1 MLRKKQEVFSQPR
14 DNLGQAPSTPHLW
27 IAARSN
33 CLLADST
40 DSEAGDKTTNLSLFK
55 AMSNFKIRKTMNNN
69 SNSLPFTKVSLT
81 LTSEAMDFLSET
93 TNGTSHFA
101 ILGQLIK
108 NTSVTPSSTS
118 KRGNV
123 ITLNV
128 GQVECSIH
136 SYCAQFGI
144 GRKKFEAI
152 MRKMEQH
159 GIIHMHRSRLAT
171 VADMTCITSWLLP
184 DGKTMTNGTDGDP
197 ADHPNGQPD
206 NHDATTHDNSHAHEG
221 KADATSDLDSQSPAD
236 TNRSSAPE
244 ATAGVSPIAPSNP
257 IGASCDNTPDHS
269 VNRDYAVIMAS
280 DLFADLEYG
289 ESLKPHTD
297 NKNLVPND

>member
-1 MLRKKQEVFSQPR
+1 
-14 DNLGQAPSTPHLW
+14 
-27 IAARSN
+27 
-33 CLLADST
+33 
-40 DSEAGDKTTNLSLFK
+40 
-55 AMSNFKIRKTMNNN
+55 MNNN
-69 SNSLPFTKVSLT
+69 SISLPFTKVNLT
-81 LTSEAMDFLSET
+81 LTSEAIDFLSET
-93 TNGTSHFA
+93 TNDTSHFA

-108 NTSVTPSSTS
+108 DTAVTPNSTS

-123 ITLNV
+123 ITLGV
-128 GQVECSIH
+128 GQVKCSIH
-136 SYCAQFGI
+136 SCCARFGI
-144 GRKKFEAI
+144 GRKKFEGI
-152 MRKMEQH
+152 MRQMEQH
-159 GIIHMHRSRLAT
+159 GIIRMHRSRLVT
-171 VADMTCITSWLLP
+171 IADMTCITSWLLP

-236 TNRSSAPE
+236 TKRSSAPE

-257 IGASCDNTPDHS
+257 IGTSCDNTPDHS